1 MKTVSAYPKITEAI
15 LKVSF
20 YQDGNLAGWLVHPKL
35 EAPFKVRSLS
45 ELVLSLNDLLKQEDV
60 LIGCRAKESYRT
72 DENEVL
78 ATLRI
83 QILFQEHYTWQGCL
97 LWEERSI
104 KIAFHSVLELIQIL
118 DEFLAE

>member
-1 MKTVSAYPKITEAI
+1 MKTISAYPKITEAI
-15 LKVSF
+15 LKVSC

-78 ATLRI
+78 DPTDPDPVSGTLYMAGLSPLGGTIHKDR
-83 QILFQEHYTWQGCL
+83 
-97 LWEERSI
+97 
-104 KIAFHSVLELIQIL
+104 VP
-118 DEFLAE
+118 